1 MATSFKTLQTSD
13 IQSTR
18 TKLHVAIQ
26 ITGTIVSGTYL
37 ATLNI
42 KNYTHGMFQSV
53 YDYPYL
59 SSSAN
64 HIFDI
69 TLGLSAE
76 SALSGA
82 GVVQGKQKIQI
93 YNQMAQILAGHD
105 ATGSIRQFD
114 KDGDLTG
121 GDKFDDAIFFN
132 FARLLTKDEFQ
143 KGTFRM
149 NFSVNPTGTYSQAA
163 VTTNVVKVQDVSGS
177 TSFKTNSPAG

>member
-1 MATSFKTLQTSD
+1 MACSRVFT
-13 IQSTR
+13 IIR
-18 TKLHVAIQ
+18 T
-26 ITGTIVSGTYL
+26 
-37 ATLNI
+37 
-42 KNYTHGMFQSV
+42 
-53 YDYPYL
+53 L

-143 KGTFRM
+143 KER
-149 NFSVNPTGTYSQAA
+149 SE
-163 VTTNVVKVQDVSGS
+163 
-177 TSFKTNSPAG
+177 